1 MQESLLSLRY
11 PEAALATLCQGDQM
25 TDRDS
30 GRTLFHDDLY
40 REAVK
45 EIGTL
50 KEKLPQD
57 AFAALAREVIRR
69 LSDHPV
75 ATSSIAFP
83 SDAKIDELA
92 RALMESDA
100 EAGIAFI
107 RRVQEKGASVETVYL
122 AYLAEAAKTLGAWWE
137 EDLVSFAEVT
147 AATGHIYAVMRGLK
161 PMFQPNAAT
170 PSQPSAFF
178 VAVPGETHLLGVSM
192 AADLFRKQGWDIAF
206 MRELDHDEIVHY
218 AIQSRMPLIG
228 LSAGGEH
235 CLAALARLI
244 VALRISVP
252 EASIMVSGAILGT
265 SYESVKA
272 LGIDILPSSMDDA
285 IDQAQ
290 NVWTQTLKRSQV
302 S

>member
-1 MQESLLSLRY
+1 
-11 PEAALATLCQGDQM
+11 M

-75 ATSSIAFP
+75 AAGGSVAFP

-92 RALMESDA
+92 RALMEPDA

-107 RRVQEKGASVETVYL
+107 KHVQAQGASVETVYI
-122 AYLAEAAKTLGAWWE
+122 AYLAEAAKTLGSWWE

-161 PMFQPNAAT
+161 PMFQPDIHT

-178 VAVPGETHLLGVSM
+178 TAVPGETHLLGVSM
-192 AADLFRKQGWDIAF
+192 AADLFRKQGWDISLK
-206 MRELDHDEIVHY
+206 REMDHDEIVHY
-218 AIQSRMPLIG
+218 AAGSGIPLIG

-235 CLAALARLI
+235 CLAPLARLV
-244 VALRISVP
+244 VALRISAP
-252 EASIMVSGAILGT
+252 KISIMVSGAILST
-265 SYESVKA
+265 SYEGVKS
-272 LGIDILPSSMDDA
+272 LGVDILPESMDDA
-285 IDQAQ
+285 IAQAQ
-290 NVWTQTLKRSQV
+290 NVWSEKLKRYNV

>member
-1 MQESLLSLRY
+1 
-11 PEAALATLCQGDQM
+11 M

-75 ATSSIAFP
+75 AAAGSVAFP

-92 RALMESDA
+92 RALMEPDA

-107 RRVQEKGASVETVYL
+107 KRVQEKGASVETVYI
-122 AYLAEAAKTLGAWWE
+122 AYLSEAAKTLGQWWE

-161 PMFQPNAAT
+161 PMFQSDAPT
-170 PSQPSAFF
+170 PAQPSAFF
-178 VAVPGETHLLGVSM
+178 TAVPGETHLLGVSM

-206 MRELDHDEIVHY
+206 KREFDHDEIVQY
-218 AIQSRMPLIG
+218 AAHSQMPLIG

-235 CLAALARLI
+235 CLAPLARLV

-252 EASIMVSGAILGT
+252 DASIMVSGAILST
-265 SYESVKA
+265 SYESVKS
-272 LGIDILPSSMDDA
+272 LGIDILPNSMDDA
-285 IDQAQ
+285 LDQAQ
-290 NVWTQTLKRSQV
+290 NVWDQKLQRYHV